1 MIDRLQV
8 FNQDELNLIHEASMD
23 ILMETGVKFNAEEAL
38 EIFRQHGFKMDGS
51 RVFITEKDV
60 VTALALVPPRF
71 MICARN
77 PAHNVFIGE
86 DDFVFLP
93 TGGAPNIVNFAGV
106 RRPALFADYQVCC
119 KLVQTSDQ
127 LDMNGWLM
135 IQPMDF
141 PPQVAHL
148 DMLLAD
154 VTLCDKAYVGTATS
168 RQAARDC
175 LEIASILWGGKEYL
189 KQQPVLATIVNVT
202 SPLKYTLEEAE
213 SIIDMAHLR
222 QPLVITNLVMA
233 GTSGPVSLPGLLA
246 LANAEILAGL
256 VLAQLAGPGTPVVY
270 GSISAPADMRTVIS
284 AVGAPEAVVLASAAT
299 QLARFYRLPCRT
311 GGMLTNAHCADAQA
325 AAEGALIMST
335 AVRNGANFIAHA
347 CGQLGSYISM
357 SFEKWLIDEEVC
369 RMIRRILAAMDITVE
384 SIDVDTIKSVGS
396 DGNYLVHPTTFK
408 HCRSLYRPNLFT
420 RDDYQ
425 SWWDSGAKNVCE
437 VAAELL
443 PKRLAEY
450 TKPPIDKGLEQALS
464 EFVSR
469 RKEQL
474 LESPANCV
482 PLN

>member
-1 MIDRLQV
+1 MIDRMQV
-8 FNQDELNLIHEASMD
+8 FTPDELSLIHDTSMD
-23 ILMETGVKFNAEEAL
+23 ILKETGVNFNAEDAL
-38 EIFRQHGFKMDGS
+38 EIFCQHGFKTDGI
-51 RVFITEKDV
+51 RVFIRENDV
-60 VTALALVPPRF
+60 VNALEKVPPRF
-71 MICARN
+71 TIYARN
-77 PAHNVFIGE
+77 PAHNVSIGE
-86 DDFVFLP
+86 DDFIFLP
-93 TGGAPNIVNFAGV
+93 TGGAPSVVNSVGK
-106 RRPALFADYQVCC
+106 RRPALLADYQACC

-135 IQPMDF
+135 VQPMDI

-154 VTLCDKAYVGTATS
+154 ITLCDKAYVGTATS

-175 LEIASILWGGKEYL
+175 LDMAALVWGGKENV
-189 KQQPVLATIVNVT
+189 KRQPVMATIVTVT
-202 SPLKYTLEEAE
+202 SPLKYTVEEAE

-222 QPLVITNLVMA
+222 QPLVITNLVMS

-256 VLAQLAGPGTPVVY
+256 VLAQLTAPGTPVIY
-270 GSISAPADMRTVIS
+270 GSISAPTDMRSAIS

-299 QLARFYRLPCRT
+299 QLARFYELPCRT
-311 GGMLTNAHCADAQA
+311 GGMLTNAHCPDAQA
-325 AAEGALIMST
+325 TAEGVLMMST
-335 AVRNGANFIAHA
+335 AVRNGANFIFHA

-369 RMIRRILAAMDITVE
+369 HMLRRTLAAMDITVE

-396 DGNYLVHPTTFK
+396 DGNYLVHPTTCK

-425 SWWDSGAKNVCE
+425 SWWDSGAKNVSE
-437 VAAELL
+437 VAAEAL

-450 TKPPIDKGLEQALS
+450 TKPPIDEGLEQALA
-464 EFVSR
+464 EFVNRS
-469 RKEQL
+469 KKQFF
-474 LESPANCV
+474 ESTSNSG
-482 PLN
+482 LRN

>member
-1 MIDRLQV
+1 MIDRMQV
-8 FNQDELNLIHEASMD
+8 FSQDELNLIHEASMD
-23 ILMETGVKFNAEEAL
+23 ILMEAGVKFNAGEAL
-38 EIFRQHGFKMDGS
+38 ELFRQHGFKTDGA

-60 VTALALVPPRF
+60 DKALQKVPSRF
-71 MICARN
+71 TIYARN
-77 PAHNVFIGE
+77 RAHNVSVGE
-86 DDFVFLP
+86 DAFVFLP
-93 TGGAPNIVNFAGV
+93 TGGAPNVVSFTGQ
-106 RRPALFADYQVCC
+106 RRPALLADYQACC

-135 IQPMDF
+135 VQPTDI
-141 PPQVAHL
+141 PPQAAHL

-154 VTLCDKAYVGTATS
+154 ITMCDKAYVGTATS

-175 LEIASILWGGKEYL
+175 LEMAALVWGGKENL
-189 KQQPVLATIVNVT
+189 KRRPAMATIVTVT
-202 SPLKYTLEEAE
+202 SPLKYTVEEAE

-256 VLAQLAGPGTPVVY
+256 VLVQLAGPGTPVVY
-270 GSISAPADMRTVIS
+270 GSISAPADLRTVIS
-284 AVGAPEAVVLASAAT
+284 AVGAPEAVVLASAVT

-311 GGMLTNAHCADAQA
+311 GGMLTNAHCPDAQA
-325 AAEGALIMST
+325 SAEGVLMMST
-335 AVRNGANFIAHA
+335 AVRNGANFIFHA

-369 RMIRRILAAMDITVE
+369 SMLRRTLAAVNITVE

-425 SWWDSGAKNVCE
+425 SWWDSGAKSVSE
-437 VAAELL
+437 VAAEIL

-450 TKPPIDKGLEQALS
+450 TKPPIDEGLEQALV

-469 RKEQL
+469 RKKHL
-474 LESPANCV
+474 FESTSNSGS
-482 PLN
+482 LN